1 MQLSTRSL
9 HLRLTGNP
17 LVDFARIDVIGP
29 SFPGEYT
36 VVQKPKPHDV
46 PFIRKNPAPLTA
58 YGMWLRKHPVRGLK
72 RTAYTLKPGIIYKYI
87 EPINLSCMYDMTLAG
102 VYRVRVRLV
111 HTNIWSPWAK
121 ITVP

>member
-1 MQLSTRSL
+1 
-9 HLRLTGNP
+9 
-17 LVDFARIDVIGP
+17 
-29 SFPGEYT
+29 
-36 VVQKPKPHDV
+36 V